1 LKITFLGTGT
11 SQGVPVIGCQ
21 CAVCRSND
29 VRDKRLR
36 SSILVDYK
44 GQQFVIDTGPDF
56 RQQMLREKVNHLDF
70 VLLTHGHKDHIAG
83 LDDIRAFNHIQQKAM
98 DIYANKDTCED
109 ITREFYYVFRQNRYP
124 GIPELNLHPVGDASS
139 FEARGISI
147 EPIHLLHYHLPIL
160 GFRIDKLAYITDA
173 SHIDDEEMKKLKDL
187 DVLIINA
194 LRIEKHYSHFNLEE
208 AIKVAQQLQACRT
221 YFTHISHLL
230 GFYQKCNPILPDNM
244 ALAYD
249 GLVVDL

>member
-1 LKITFLGTGT
+1 MKITFLGTGT

-21 CAVCRSND
+21 CSVCQSDD

-36 SSILVDYK
+36 SSVLITHK
-44 GQQFVIDTGPDF
+44 GKQFVIDTGPDF

-83 LDDIRAFNHIQQKAM
+83 LDDIRAFNHIQHKAM
-98 DIYANKDTCED
+98 DIYANELTCED
-109 ITREFYYVFRQNRYP
+109 ITREFYYVFSRNRYP
-124 GIPELNLHPVGDASS
+124 GIPELNLHSVGDKP
-139 FEARGISI
+139 FEAHGISI
-147 EPIHLLHYHLPIL
+147 EPIGILHYKLPIL
-160 GFRIDKLAYITDA
+160 GFRINNMAYITDA
-173 SHIDDEEMKKLKDL
+173 SFISEEEMQKLQHL

-208 AIKVAQQLQACRT
+208 AMAIARQLKAKKT
-221 YFTHISHLL
+221 YFTHISHLI
-230 GFYQKCNPILPDNM
+230 GMHEQCNTKLPSDM

-249 GLVVDL
+249 GLVVDF